1 VFFSLKANK
10 APVFVGDFVLR
21 AVKSFFFF
29 FFFSSRL
36 LKEVNYE
43 VSGQSY
49 TTPFFFL
56 YFFVRCLH

>member
-29 FFFSSRL
+29 FFF
-36 LKEVNYE
+36 LK
-43 VSGQSY
+43 
-49 TTPFFFL
+49 
-56 YFFVRCLH
+56 